1 MVPFQLCI
9 NTTPHPRR
17 LNYKGL
23 GPSLGV
29 LQLEET
35 LNPKPYTRGPAKD
48 ACENS
53 PGVVVCLVLRQ
64 SKGFGLRVQGF
75 GGLGFR
81 VQGFGGLGLVFGFRV

>member
-35 LNPKPYTRGPAKD
+35 LNPKPYTEALPKMPAKIPPALLCALCFD
-48 ACENS
+48 S
-53 PGVVVCLVLRQ
+53 
-64 SKGFGLRVQGF
+64 LRV
-75 GGLGFR
+75 LG
-81 VQGFGGLGLVFGFRV
+81 

>member
-35 LNPKPYTRGPAKD
+35 LNPKPYTEALPKMSAKIPPALLCALCFD
-48 ACENS
+48 S
-53 PGVVVCLVLRQ
+53 
-64 SKGFGLRVQGF
+64 QGF
-75 GGLGFR
+75 WVEGSGFWGFR
-81 VQGFGGLGLVFGFRV
+81 V